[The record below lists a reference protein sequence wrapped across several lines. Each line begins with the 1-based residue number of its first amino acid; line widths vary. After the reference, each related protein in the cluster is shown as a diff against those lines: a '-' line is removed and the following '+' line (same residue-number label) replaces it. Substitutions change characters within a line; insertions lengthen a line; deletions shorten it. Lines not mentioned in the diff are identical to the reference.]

1 MFFKNWRNK
10 MKKNVNVIRDRKTV
24 NRINRIYVCRDII
37 LTARVMTPELKN
49 RLLALDTELRQLCNK
64 N

>member
-1 MFFKNWRNK
+1 